1 MQYIHRIKYIF
12 QKDYL
17 FLILYDI
24 IRTEVMKMKINTNR
38 AKDTLVINAVEDR
51 EIVCAFHDIDGT
63 HSLIRNWQP
72 VMSRVLYDTAVNG
85 IPDNLTTDE
94 NIDRLVSLCGVEVLE
109 ETDNFCI
116 ESAGLSALTQMEW
129 AIRRNQEMTKGEFDS
144 PTNSEIIQLIWK
156 GEERF
161 ESFDEPAEYLTYLKE
176 KTPKLFWVYE
186 QVLNRFCRDKN
197 LAAAKEDPESFLIK
211 GSMEFINYLHRKG
224 VKNYF
229 VTGAVVDKSIV
240 PPMGMYEEVLGLGFE
255 IGEGKQIE
263 DILGSTWEEKIPKDE
278 VMRRLAKELG
288 IKGENI
294 LVVGDGRSEISAGV
308 GLGAVTVSVL
318 PENAKRLRELHREL
332 GTNMIISDYTG
343 KDLCD
348 IIC

>member
-1 MQYIHRIKYIF
+1 MKVNMSMA
-12 QKDYL
+12 KNS
-17 FLILYDI
+17 LI
-24 IRTEVMKMKINTNR
+24 
-38 AKDTLVINAVEDR
+38 INAVEGR

-85 IPDNLTTDE
+85 IPDNLTSDE
-94 NIDRLVSLCGVEVLE
+94 NIDRLVSLCGVEVLA
-109 ETDNFCI
+109 ETDDFCI

-129 AIRRNQEMTKGEFDS
+129 AIRRNMEMTKGEFDS
-144 PTNSEIIQLIWK
+144 PVNSEIIKRIWK

-161 ESFDEPAEYLTYLKE
+161 DDLCEPDAYLAYLKE

-197 LAAAKEDPESFLIK
+197 LSAAKNDPESFLIK
-211 GSMEFINYLHRKG
+211 GSMEFINYLYSKG
-224 VKNYF
+224 VKSYF

-255 IGEGKQIE
+255 IGQGKQIE

-318 PENAKRLRELHREL
+318 PENARRLRELHCEL
-332 GTNMIISDYTG
+332 GTNMIISDYTS
-343 KDLCD
+343 KDLCE
-348 IIC
+348 ILC

>member
-1 MQYIHRIKYIF
+1 MN
-12 QKDYL
+12 
-17 FLILYDI
+17 
-24 IRTEVMKMKINTNR
+24 INTSK
-38 AKDTLVINAVEDR
+38 AVKTVVINGVEDR
-51 EIVCAFHDIDGT
+51 EILCAFHDIDGT

-72 VMSRVLYDTAVNG
+72 VMSRVLYDTVVNG
-85 IPDNLTTDE
+85 IPENLTADE
-94 NIDRLVSLCGVEVLE
+94 NIDRLVSLCGVETLS
-109 ETDNFCI
+109 ETDDFCI

-129 AIRRNQEMTKGEFDS
+129 AIRRNMEMTKGEFDS
-144 PTNSEIIQLIWK
+144 PVNTEIIQKIWQ

-161 ESFDEPAEYLTYLKE
+161 ESYNEPKEYLTYLKE

-197 LAAAKEDPESFLIK
+197 LAAAKENPESFLIK
-211 GSMEFINYLHRKG
+211 GSMEFINYLHKKG
-224 VKNYF
+224 IKNYF
-229 VTGAVVDKSIV
+229 VTGAVVDKSIT

-255 IGEGKQIE
+255 IGCGKQIE

-278 VMRRLAKELG
+278 VMRRLARELG

-308 GLGAVTVSVL
+308 SLGAVTLSIL
-318 PENAKRLRELHREL
+318 PENAKRLRELHLEL
-332 GTNMIISDYTG
+332 GTNMIISDYTSE
-343 KDLCD
+343 DLKE